1 MLSVVIPAH
10 NEEASIPAT
19 VAAIY
24 AALYEAGIAH
34 EVLVVDDHSRDG
46 TWAVLGSLRSTMPTL
61 RPVRNTGPGGFG
73 NAIHF
78 GLQHYVGDRVVVMM
92 ADLSDP
98 PGDLVCFD
106 RALHEQGVDCIFGS
120 RAMAGA
126 RVEGYP
132 RRKWLANRAANL
144 FLCAVFQ
151 YRYNDTTNPFKL
163 YRRST
168 MDKLLP
174 LRSQGFE
181 LEVELPLKAILRGAT
196 YAVLPNGWNGREAG
210 ESKMRLLTLV
220 VPYMRVVLRAL
231 RERFSGKPM
240 VL

>member
-1 MLSVVIPAH
+1 
-10 NEEASIPAT
+10 
-19 VAAIY
+19 
-24 AALYEAGIAH
+24 
-34 EVLVVDDHSRDG
+34 
-46 TWAVLGSLRSTMPTL
+46 
-61 RPVRNTGPGGFG
+61 
-73 NAIHF
+73 
-78 GLQHYVGDRVVVMM
+78 
-92 ADLSDP
+92 
-98 PGDLVCFD
+98 
-106 RALHEQGVDCIFGS
+106 
-120 RAMAGA
+120 MAGA
-126 RVEGYP
+126 HVLGYP
-132 RRKWLANRAANL
+132 RLKWLANRAANL

-163 YRRST
+163 YRRSA

-210 ESKMRLLTLV
+210 GSKMRLLPLV
-220 VPYMRVVLRAL
+220 MPYMRVVLRAL